1 MTGTARDLLATV
13 SDEYERIFA
22 ALEPLAA
29 AFADTVTGAAG
40 KASTSD
46 LAALRGTI
54 FAVLAEHHGLVA
66 GAGVITAPALLAD
79 ADYWLEWW
87 WTRPSGGHEALRVN
101 LDPTAPDFFEYTTAD
116 WYATPERTATRH
128 VSGPYVD
135 YACTTEYATTVAVPV
150 HADGVFLGVA
160 AADVLVSHLEQRVL
174 PALRRL
180 GHSLVLVNAAGRVLV
195 SASPRYAPGELV
207 PPSETNADPV
217 ALASA
222 VNWKLLDTATAASTR
237 S

>member
-1 MTGTARDLLATV
+1 M
-13 SDEYERIFA
+13 
-22 ALEPLAA
+22 
-29 AFADTVTGAAG
+29 VTGAPG
-40 KASTSD
+40 RASTTD
-46 LAALRGTI
+46 LATLRGTI

-116 WYATPERTATRH
+116 WYATPLRTATRH

-135 YACTTEYATTVAVPV
+135 YACTTEYATTVAIPV
-150 HADGVFLGVA
+150 HADGAFLGVA

-180 GHSLVLVNAAGRVLV
+180 GHSLALVNAAGRVLV

-207 PPSETNADPV
+207 PLADADPV
-217 ALASA
+217 ALGGPPLA
-222 VNWKLLDTATAASTR
+222 VDWQLVDA
-237 S
+237 